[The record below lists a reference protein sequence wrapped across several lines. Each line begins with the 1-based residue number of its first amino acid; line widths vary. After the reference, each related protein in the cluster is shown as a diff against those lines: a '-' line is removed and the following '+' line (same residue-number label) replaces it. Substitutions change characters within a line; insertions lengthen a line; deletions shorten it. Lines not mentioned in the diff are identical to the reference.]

1 VHVILHLGKVFTTQ
15 FIFET
20 PSATPKCKISPFV
33 YFPKNYLAYGTIFW
47 KIWENMWACQYL
59 SQQVFFCVHRTVTMC
74 CPMCTGQP
82 LYTVRCAHNVFLKN
96 PSAPEQS
103 PGSFIPSRQ
112 CSVLCLSLLSSSA
125 VALVTV
131 GDHCGPSS
139 NELLPHMC
147 PSSFLP
153 SGERLPSSSLSLSL
167 IFPP

>member
-1 VHVILHLGKVFTTQ
+1 MAQ
-15 FIFET
+15 YFEKYERICEDANT
-20 PSATPKCKISPFV
+20 CPNRCSFV
-33 YFPKNYLAYGTIFW
+33 
-47 KIWENMWACQYL
+47 
-59 SQQVFFCVHRTVTMC
+59 
-74 CPMCTGQP
+74 CTGQP

-112 CSVLCLSLLSSSA
+112 CYVLCLSLLSSSA

-131 GDHCGPSS
+131 GDHRGPSS
-139 NELLPHMC
+139 SELLPHMC

-167 IFPP
+167 WYFLPRDEELPSWCFQFKFCEIYEILACMSVCVSGTLVFSPCR